1 MLILGNRGMG
11 EHWGSLN
18 SLCGTHSISG
28 MRYFNEVLCMYGA
41 RVMVCT
47 KVDITSPPSISR
59 FNSVGATR
67 SVCVCSIISI
77 AR

>member
-11 EHWGSLN
+11 EYWGSLN

-41 RVMVCT
+41 RVMVRT
-47 KVDITSPPSISR
+47 KVDITSPPIVFQESTQW
-59 FNSVGATR
+59 VQQGLC
-67 SVCVCSIISI
+67 VCVV
-77 AR
+77 